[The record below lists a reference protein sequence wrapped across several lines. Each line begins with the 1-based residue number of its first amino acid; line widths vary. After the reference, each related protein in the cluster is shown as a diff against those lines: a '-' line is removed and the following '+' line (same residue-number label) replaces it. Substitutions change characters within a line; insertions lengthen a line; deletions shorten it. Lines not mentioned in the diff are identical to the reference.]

1 MYPLDRAQSRS
12 TNSIFTLFSYRSIL
26 APMDTLTTN
35 YQYGLLF
42 GGEPVSESEKARVI
56 EEIKKVGS
64 LTFSLSLN
72 EEGWVAQ
79 CNEMPSLIAGNTNPS
94 PSNIEIKSEIRATI
108 FSAFDVQTEQMRIES
123 PYQEFKYSIVK
134 E

>member
-1 MYPLDRAQSRS
+1 
-12 TNSIFTLFSYRSIL
+12 
-26 APMDTLTTN
+26 MDTLTTN

-79 CNEMPSLIAGNTNPS
+79 CNEMPSFIAGNTNPS